1 MTLLEART
9 LFPITQDRAYL
20 FSGGISPAATPVR
33 AALDRWSELWATD
46 PAQVY
51 REYSEQWEQ
60 VRRSFAAAIGADTRE
75 IANTDSTS
83 RGSNLIVQ
91 MIEAPERSNIV
102 VDEFTYASSFHPWR
116 LPGKSHVE
124 IRCVPAR
131 EQRVT
136 IDDLAQSRR
145 SPDPCR
151 QHHTRELANRVPPQP
166 QHSGRHRTRER
177 RVPDCR
183 CCAIGR
189 CSRCRC
195 DARPCRP

>member
-46 PAQVY
+46 PAQLY

-60 VRRSFAAAIGADTRE
+60 VRRSFAAAIGADTSE
-75 IANTDSTS
+75 LANTDSTS

-102 VDEFTYASSFHPWR
+102 TEIACHLTHPEPIGLSGHSADLHAPTRQVD
-116 LPGKSHVE
+116 
-124 IRCVPAR
+124 
-131 EQRVT
+131 
-136 IDDLAQSRR
+136 
-145 SPDPCR
+145 
-151 QHHTRELANRVPPQP
+151 
-166 QHSGRHRTRER
+166 
-177 RVPDCR
+177 
-183 CCAIGR
+183 
-189 CSRCRC
+189 
-195 DARPCRP
+195 